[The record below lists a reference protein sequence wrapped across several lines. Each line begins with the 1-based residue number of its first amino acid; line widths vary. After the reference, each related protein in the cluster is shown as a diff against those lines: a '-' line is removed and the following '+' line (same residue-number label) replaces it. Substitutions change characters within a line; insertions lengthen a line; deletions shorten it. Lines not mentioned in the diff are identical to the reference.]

1 MAESR
6 LISLALVMHEL
17 LTKAPGLG
25 SPRIGQAQTRSAP
38 PAPCP
43 RQAPRGSK
51 APYSAKIL
59 AGPLDQV
66 ILMSPPFGVTGSP
79 VTPVSI

>member
-6 LISLALVMHEL
+6 LISLALVIHEL
-17 LTKAPGLG
+17 LTNAPGLG
-25 SPRIGQAQTRSAP
+25 PLRFGQAPVSAAGPVPAPSAP
-38 PAPCP
+38 R
-43 RQAPRGSK
+43 RQGS
-51 APYSAKIL
+51 YSAKIL